1 MSALSPTEVS
11 ILLDQLRAMQSMAGI
26 SGSKVYGIATYT
38 DLSLTAISVRE
49 DSTVFDSLVATGSG
63 AALGLAD
70 FYLDGTTPKAGD
82 LLVPPPGYRFTSFE
96 LSAGSVQG
104 N

>member
-1 MSALSPTEVS
+1 MSKLSPTEVG
-11 ILLDQLRAMQSMAGI
+11 ILLDQLRAMQSMAGAN
-26 SGSKVYGIATYT
+26 GSKVYGVEAYT
-38 DLSLTAISVRE
+38 GLSLTAISVRE
-49 DSTVFDSLVATGSG
+49 DSTVFDSLVATGPG

-82 LLVPPPGYRFTSFE
+82 LLVPPPGYRFTAFE
-96 LSAGSVQG
+96 LTAGSVQG

>member
-1 MSALSPTEVS
+1 MSKLSPTEVG
-11 ILLDQLRAMQSMAGI
+11 ILLDQLRATQSMAG
-26 SGSKVYGIATYT
+26 SNGSKVYGIAAYT
-38 DLSLTAISVRE
+38 DLNLTAISVRE

>member
-1 MSALSPTEVS
+1 MALTTTEIT
-11 ILLDQLRAMQSMAGI
+11 ILLDQLRAMQSMAGAN
-26 SGSKVYGIATYT
+26 GSKVYGVAEYT

-49 DSTVFDSLVATGSG
+49 DSTVFDSLVATGPG

>member
-1 MSALSPTEVS
+1 MALTPTEIT
-11 ILLDQLRAMQSMAGI
+11 ILLDQLRAMQSMAG
-26 SGSKVYGIATYT
+26 SNGSKVYGVEEYT
-38 DLSLTAISVRE
+38 GLSLTAISVRE
-49 DSTVFDSLVATGSG
+49 DSTVFESLVATGSG
-63 AALGLAD
+63 HPLALTD

>member
-1 MSALSPTEVS
+1 
-11 ILLDQLRAMQSMAGI
+11 MAGAN
-26 SGSKVYGIATYT
+26 GSKVYGVAEYT
-38 DLSLTAISVRE
+38 GLSLTAISVRE
-49 DSTVFDSLVATGSG
+49 DSTVFDYLTAEGG
-63 AALGLAD
+63 GPALGKAD

>member
-1 MSALSPTEVS
+1 MALTPTEIT
-11 ILLDQLRAMQSMAGI
+11 ILLDQLRAMQSMAGAN
-26 SGSKVYGIATYT
+26 GSKVYGVAEYT

-49 DSTVFDSLVATGSG
+49 DSTAFDSLVATGPG
-63 AALGLAD
+63 QPLGLAD

-96 LSAGSVQG
+96 LTAGSVQG